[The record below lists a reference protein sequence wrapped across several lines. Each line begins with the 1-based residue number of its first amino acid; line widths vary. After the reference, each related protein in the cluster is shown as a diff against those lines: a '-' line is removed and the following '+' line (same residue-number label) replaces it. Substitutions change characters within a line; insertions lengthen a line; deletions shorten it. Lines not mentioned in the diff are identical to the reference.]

1 VCADSSTGATSPS
14 GATGILRLVQ
24 LIDDVGRF
32 LRAEEGRHAI
42 LRSRV
47 RVAIVATLAVDVLG
61 TAGMY
66 ALERNAR
73 GSEIHSV
80 GDAAFWSS
88 VQLLTISSQLPNPV
102 TAAGRVLDV
111 LLELYAIVVV
121 ASLSGMFAAFFRHCD
136 AGART

>member
-1 VCADSSTGATSPS
+1 M
-14 GATGILRLVQ
+14 R
-24 LIDDVGRF
+24 LIDDLRRF

-42 LRSRV
+42 LRSRLS
-47 RVAIVATLAVDVLG
+47 VAVLATFVVDLVG
-61 TAGMY
+61 TTGIY
-66 ALERNAR
+66 VLERNVH

-80 GDAAFWSS
+80 GDAAFWST

-102 TAAGRVLDV
+102 TGAGRVLDV

-121 ASLSGMFAAFFRHCD
+121 ASLGGMFAAFFRHAD